1 MTCLGAVQ
9 CHYLRRVLQKRPQ
22 GENKGKRNATTIVE
36 IRMLNDESLLKGK
49 LLRVA
54 KELPKK

>member
-22 GENKGKRNATTIVE
+22 GENKGKGNATTIVE
-36 IRMLNDESLLKGK
+36 IMKLDDGSLLKGK

>member
-9 CHYLRRVLQKRPQ
+9 CHYLRRVLQKRLQ
-22 GENKGKRNATTIVE
+22 GENKGKGNATTVVE
-36 IRMLNDESLLKGK
+36 IMMLDDESLLKGK
-49 LLRVA
+49 LPRVA